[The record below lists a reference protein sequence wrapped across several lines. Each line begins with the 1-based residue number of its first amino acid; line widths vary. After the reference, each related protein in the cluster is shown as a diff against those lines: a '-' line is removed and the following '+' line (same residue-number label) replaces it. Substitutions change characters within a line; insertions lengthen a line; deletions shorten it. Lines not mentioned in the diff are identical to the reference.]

1 MQRTNIYLDDRQLRA
16 LDRLAQA
23 RGVSRAEVVRTLID
37 RGLSG
42 GEHDPASDLAAIE
55 ASFGVLGHEQPGATF
70 QRGDD
75 ARANHL
81 RQAWARRC

>member
-1 MQRTNIYLDDRQLRA
+1 MQRTNIYLDARQLRA

-42 GEHDPASDLAAIE
+42 DDHDPASDLAAIE
-55 ASFGVLGHEQPGATF
+55 ASFGVLGHEQPGAELL
-70 QRGDD
+70 RSDD